1 MRTLVLVPVVVV
13 RLGDSTGQ
21 YWLYKLLC
29 CRAVI
34 RCQSG
39 SAGYKANVML
49 TAIPIPIHTQN
60 LMSGAVVLL
69 LLLFHRPWL
78 FSQQVFCFVAP

>member
-1 MRTLVLVPVVVV
+1 MRTLVLVPVVAV

-39 SAGYKANVML
+39 SAGYKGNVML
-49 TAIPIPIHTQN
+49 TAIPIHTQN

-69 LLLFHRPWL
+69 LLLFHRPGL
-78 FSQQVFCFVAP
+78 FS